1 MAISLRESNVQKLRE
16 QAFDVLIVGG
26 GINGA
31 VAAASLAGCGVRV
44 ALIDRGDFASGVS
57 SNSSNLAWGGI
68 KYLESHEYLL
78 VNKLC
83 KSRNRLM
90 RAYPSTV
97 KEIRFFTTIQRG
109 FRFPPFFIFL
119 GTIVYWIMGRF
130 VTRPPRYIGASALE
144 RAEPVIDTSDAAGG
158 LEYSDCYLYDN
169 DARFVFNFIRKSLNY
184 GCIAAN
190 YVESL
195 GARREGDQWL
205 TQARDVVSGESF
217 DIRSKVLINAC
228 GPYVD
233 AQNLRCGESTQYR
246 HLFSKGVHL
255 IVDRITDNKRVL
267 TFFAS
272 DGRMFFLIPMGPKT
286 CIGTTDTQVESPEV
300 TATDEDRDF
309 ILANVNA
316 LLDLDPPLTRDS
328 IIAERVGVRPLAV
341 SGHGDQD
348 ADWVALSRKH
358 VIEVDEATRH
368 LSIFG
373 GKLTDCL
380 NVGDEVADHV
390 RRLGVDIPAP
400 NHRWYGEP
408 GPDLRAEFMLQARLM
423 DLDSMT
429 ASSSSEPLSQR
440 FWRRYGESA
449 FGLLERIREDERGAE
464 LLIENAEYT
473 RCEIELAARREMIVT
488 LEDFMRRRSKI
499 ELVVRRDEYKQ
510 APGLREA
517 CDILFGEQAEMR
529 LREYLGSQ
537 P

>member
-1 MAISLRESNVQKLRE
+1 
-16 QAFDVLIVGG
+16 
-26 GINGA
+26 
-31 VAAASLAGCGVRV
+31 
-44 ALIDRGDFASGVS
+44 
-57 SNSSNLAWGGI
+57 
-68 KYLESHEYLL
+68 
-78 VNKLC
+78 
-83 KSRNRLM
+83 
-90 RAYPSTV
+90 
-97 KEIRFFTTIQRG
+97 
-109 FRFPPFFIFL
+109 
-119 GTIVYWIMGRF
+119 
-130 VTRPPRYIGASALE
+130 
-144 RAEPVIDTSDAAGG
+144 
-158 LEYSDCYLYDN
+158 
-169 DARFVFNFIRKSLNY
+169 
-184 GCIAAN
+184 
-190 YVESL
+190 
-195 GARREGDQWL
+195 
-205 TQARDVVSGESF
+205 
-217 DIRSKVLINAC
+217 
-228 GPYVD
+228 
-233 AQNLRCGESTQYR
+233 
-246 HLFSKGVHL
+246 
-255 IVDRITDNKRVL
+255 
-267 TFFAS
+267 
-272 DGRMFFLIPMGPKT
+272 
-286 CIGTTDTQVESPEV
+286 
-300 TATDEDRDF
+300 
-309 ILANVNA
+309 
-316 LLDLDPPLTRDS
+316 
-328 IIAERVGVRPLAV
+328 
-341 SGHGDQD
+341 
-348 ADWVALSRKH
+348 
-358 VIEVDEATRH
+358 

-529 LREYLGSQ
+529 LQEYLGTQ